1 MNLHLDVTR
10 HALIVGKTGSGKS
23 TLLRSLCADL
33 MATGYGLLLVDPHG
47 DLAEQV
53 IGDVPRRRKN
63 DLVPMRAADPDTCP
77 GLNPLRSVPPAERA
91 IVVSGLLASLR
102 KVWPDFWGPR
112 TEHVLRNT
120 LLALLDIRGA
130 TLMDAPLLL
139 TDPAI
144 RRWVAKQ
151 VKDETVRRFWA
162 DEFPGYGK
170 NLGADAAAPV
180 LNKLGALLSSPSVR
194 AVVTKRRPQLDV
206 RRAMDRG
213 RIVVASLSKG
223 MIGEDAALVL
233 GGLLL
238 GSFQQAALAR
248 ATIPPHERRPFAVL
262 VDEAASFATGPFVG
276 LMAEARKFAVGLVLA
291 TQSVAVLDDHLR
303 AQVLGNAGTLVSFL
317 VGADDAE
324 ILSLE
329 FGGDFPPRT
338 LMRLGL
344 GEMVVRQGSRQPTL
358 ISPLLC
364 PPPTEA

>member
-1 MNLHLDVTR
+1 MNLHLDITR
-10 HALIVGKTGSGKS
+10 HALVVGKTGSGKS
-23 TLLRSLCADL
+23 TLLRSLSADL
-33 MATGYGLLLVDPHG
+33 MASGYGLLLVDPHG

-53 IGDVPRRRKN
+53 IDDVPRRRKN
-63 DLVPMRAADPDTCP
+63 DLVAMRAADPEACP
-77 GLNPLRSVPPAERA
+77 GLNPLRSVAPDGRS
-91 IVVSGLLASLR
+91 IVVSSLLASLR

-120 LLALLDIRGA
+120 LLALLEIRGS
-130 TLMDAPLLL
+130 TLMDAPPLL
-139 TDPAI
+139 TDPAV
-144 RRWVAKQ
+144 RRWVARQ
-151 VKDETVRRFWA
+151 VKDETVRRFWET
-162 DEFPGYGK
+162 EFPGYGK

-180 LNKLGALLSSPSVR
+180 LNKLGALLSSPSLR

-213 RIVVASLSKG
+213 RIVVASLPKG

-248 ATIPPHERRPFAVL
+248 ASMPADARRPFAVL

-291 TQSVAVLDDHLR
+291 TQSVAVLDAQLR
-303 AQVLGNAGTLVSFL
+303 AQILGNVGTLVSFL
-317 VGADDAE
+317 LGADDAE
-324 ILSLE
+324 ILSQE
-329 FGGDFPPRT
+329 FGRDFAART

-344 GEMVVRQGSRQPTL
+344 GEMVVREGAKPPAL
-358 ISPLLC
+358 VSPLLSC
-364 PPPTEA
+364 PPTEP